1 MPIIEIPS
9 QETKKFI
16 RPSRGEVFGNLFAT
30 RNINLISNKGKIRL
44 SERLY
49 RVFDEGDDADFE
61 VPVKF
66 LRVKTYDGDEW
77 WALCQGGAT
86 STSDG
91 QLFKTTGT
99 DPLTGWEQV
108 VVGTWPNTSTDYVD
122 DMGDVRIIHD
132 RWRDL

>member
-77 WALCQGGAT
+77 WALCQGGRHP
-86 STSDG
+86 
-91 QLFKTTGT
+91 L
-99 DPLTGWEQV
+99 LTGNFSRLL
-108 VVGTWPNTSTDYVD
+108 G
-122 DMGDVRIIHD
+122 RIP
-132 RWRDL
+132 